1 MIAFP
6 QMRGKSGSFKQP
18 WCQGRLPKR
27 GDIWKGAFRMDSKK
41 EQRGLSRLG
50 EVIRKERRCTISAEH
65 RGTQNISQS
74 NNTNSDTNMLL
85 MSY

>member
-1 MIAFP
+1 
-6 QMRGKSGSFKQP
+6 
-18 WCQGRLPKR
+18 
-27 GDIWKGAFRMDSKK
+27 MDSKK

-50 EVIRKERRCTISAEH
+50 EVIRKERRCTVSAEH